1 VEAKGGEGTM
11 PLCAE
16 PTGTS
21 YQRFVHRNTGAEHS
35 PECHRTRL
43 TQQLAGAELTQIDAF
58 VTDQP
63 FSLEN
68 TWLFIERI
76 LRQYVQ
82 YHLGAQFCSAALID
96 SYFACMTSSMEP

>member
-1 VEAKGGEGTM
+1 M
-11 PLCAE
+11 PQNC
-16 PTGTS
+16 
-21 YQRFVHRNTGAEHS
+21 
-35 PECHRTRL
+35 L

-63 FSLEN
+63 FLLEN

-82 YHLGAQFCSAALID
+82 YHTWAPNSALLL
-96 SYFACMTSSMEP
+96 